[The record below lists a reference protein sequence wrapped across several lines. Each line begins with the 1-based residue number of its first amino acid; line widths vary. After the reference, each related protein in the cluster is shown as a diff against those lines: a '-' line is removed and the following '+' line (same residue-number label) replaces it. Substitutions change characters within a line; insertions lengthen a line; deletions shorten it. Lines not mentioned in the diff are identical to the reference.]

1 MRAPRFWIED
11 GLAAR
16 LLAPFGGITA
26 GMTARRVARPGWQAP
41 VPVFCC
47 GNATVGGSG
56 KTTLALDLLA
66 RLQALGAVPHALL
79 RGYGGTEAGPLRVEP
94 AVHGATRVGDE
105 ALLLAEAAPTW
116 VARDRAA
123 GARAAI
129 AAGAAAI
136 VMDDGLQNPGLV
148 KDCSLLVIDG
158 GFGFGNGR
166 LLPAGPL
173 REPVAAAAGRA
184 RAAVLI
190 GEDRH
195 AAIPILPRGLPVL
208 RADLVQDLRGLDLSA
223 RYFAFAGIGRP
234 EKFFDGLRRAG
245 VTLAGTRAFADHHPY
260 TEVERTA
267 LRTEATALRAALL
280 TTPKDLARLPIAA
293 RAGIAVAG
301 VALAWAD
308 EAALDALLRVSL
320 GDVRARG

>member
-1 MRAPRFWIED
+1 
-11 GLAAR
+11 
-16 LLAPFGGITA
+16 
-26 GMTARRVARPGWQAP
+26 
-41 VPVFCC
+41 
-47 GNATVGGSG
+47 
-56 KTTLALDLLA
+56 
-66 RLQALGAVPHALL
+66 
-79 RGYGGTEAGPLRVEP
+79 
-94 AVHGATRVGDE
+94 
-105 ALLLAEAAPTW
+105 
-116 VARDRAA
+116 
-123 GARAAI
+123 
-129 AAGAAAI
+129 
-136 VMDDGLQNPGLV
+136 MDDGLQNPGLV

-260 TEVERTA
+260 TEFERTA
-267 LRTEATALRAALL
+267 LRTEATALGAALL

-308 EAALDALLRVSL
+308 EAALDALLRLSL